1 MIGFAIFLFVLAL
14 FICVCAIS
22 FLVMT
27 IQALIEKCHY
37 RYQQYHLQKPIKHN
51 SSSRYAM
58 NNWWLSKRDLRK
70 LKMVMSEVS
79 IQENQQFNV

>member
-1 MIGFAIFLFVLAL
+1 MIGFAIFLFVFDL
-14 FICVCAIS
+14 FICVCTIR

-27 IQALIEKCHY
+27 IQVLIEKCHH
-37 RYQQYHLQKPIKHN
+37 QYHLQKPIKHN

-58 NNWWLSKRDLRK
+58 NKWWLSKRDLRK